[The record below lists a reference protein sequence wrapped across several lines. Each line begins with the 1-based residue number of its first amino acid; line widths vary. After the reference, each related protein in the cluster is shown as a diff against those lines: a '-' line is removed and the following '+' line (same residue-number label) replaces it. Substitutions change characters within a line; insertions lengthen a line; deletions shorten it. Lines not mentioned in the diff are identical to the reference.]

1 MKPAVKAKNASANK
15 MKRKS
20 LMTFTD
26 IFEFLLNRADQ
37 YRSGLIKA

>member
-1 MKPAVKAKNASANK
+1 MKPAVNAKNASVNSTK
-15 MKRKS
+15 SRS

-37 YRSGLIKA
+37 YRSGLINA

>member
-1 MKPAVKAKNASANK
+1 MKPAVKAKNASVNR
-15 MKRKS
+15 MESRS

-37 YRSGLIKA
+37 YRSGWINA